1 MLFKKP
7 YISCPLQGS
16 KASTTKKLQNGL
28 IYALNFLSW
37 QQLYHKIMHI
47 YQCKL
52 ADELLFQIFGHK
64 LPKLAK

>member
-1 MLFKKP
+1 
-7 YISCPLQGS
+7 
-16 KASTTKKLQNGL
+16 
-28 IYALNFLSW
+28 
-37 QQLYHKIMHI
+37 MHI